1 MIIVATEKQPLKKFY
16 CITYNFLIHTRNK
29 ECVDMKKMMIASGI
43 GMACGAGMVAYL
55 ITNKNTKK
63 NADKLLNT
71 MMDEA
76 NHMIKDKN

>member
-1 MIIVATEKQPLKKFY
+1 
-16 CITYNFLIHTRNK
+16 
-29 ECVDMKKMMIASGI
+29 MKKMMIASSI

-55 ITNKNTKK
+55 LTNKSTKK

-76 NHMIKDKN
+76 NDKLKNKNA

>member
-1 MIIVATEKQPLKKFY
+1 
-16 CITYNFLIHTRNK
+16 
-29 ECVDMKKMMIASGI
+29 MKKMMIASSI

-55 ITNKNTKK
+55 LTNKKKKK

-76 NHMIKDKN
+76 TEKMQHKNA

>member
-1 MIIVATEKQPLKKFY
+1 
-16 CITYNFLIHTRNK
+16 
-29 ECVDMKKMMIASGI
+29 MIASSI

-55 ITNKNTKK
+55 LTNKSTKK

-76 NHMIKDKN
+76 TEKMQTKNA